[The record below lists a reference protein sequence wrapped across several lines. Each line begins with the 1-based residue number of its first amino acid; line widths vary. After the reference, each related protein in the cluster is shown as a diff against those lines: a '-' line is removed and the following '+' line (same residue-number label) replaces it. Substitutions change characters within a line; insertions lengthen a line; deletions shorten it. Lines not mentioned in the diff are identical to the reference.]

1 MVGRTLLSKALI
13 QLSADWWGY
22 TPTLVVFLSWGDPA
36 LGSTDS
42 MIELMATS
50 KSVCAKGHLPRQL
63 LPPLLLS
70 LWSSPA
76 DRDSKGD
83 PSLAGSFG
91 SVSCGVTAPFLWILV
106 QPKFSLCL
114 SSLESLFPPFLWKS
128 CNQILLG
135 FKVRFRGDTQ
145 SLCCVPR
152 LGSLMW
158 SSEPLQQWENFFGI
172 IVFHFW
178 VTHLASKG
186 FDFIVIMLLIHMS
199 SMSHC
204 GFFFIFGHG
213 VSFFFFGKF

>member
-213 VSFFFFGKF
+213 VSFFFFW